1 MNIQNTS
8 KKTYKPLLI
17 LSMFVVLVISTT
29 TAFFTSS
36 SESDDNIFKSGDLE
50 IDVIQ
55 DNVFNVQEWSPGS
68 EHTLEFSMLN
78 NGTLNEYV
86 KGYLGGSWDN
96 ESLDPTVIK
105 ISKLERRVNNEWLV
119 IESGAREIGD
129 EFYLSDDGTMYSL
142 IELGSGSKED
152 FRITVKLVETIGD
165 EYQNEIFVANLHLA
179 ARQSIEGA
187 DWPSIY

>member
-29 TAFFTSS
+29 TAYFTGTT
-36 SESDDNIFKSGDLE
+36 ESDDNIFISGDIA

-55 DNVFNVQEWSPGS
+55 DNLFTVEEWFPGS
-68 EHTLEFSMLN
+68 EHTIEFSMLN
-78 NGTLNEYV
+78 NGTINEYV

-96 ESLDPTVIK
+96 EELDPSVFK
-105 ISKLERRVNNEWLV
+105 ISKLEHKENNEWLTMSNGL
-119 IESGAREIGD
+119 ELGD
-129 EFYLSDDGTMYSL
+129 EFYLSDDGTIQTL
-142 IELGSGSKED
+142 IELNPGSKED
-152 FRITVKLVETIGD
+152 FRLGVKLIETVGE
-165 EYQNEIFVANLHLA
+165 EYQNQTFVANLHLA
-179 ARQSIEGA
+179 ARQSTNGA